1 LNATRSHF
9 TGVANAVQC
18 ARDETSQVPV
28 TTRTPDNQYMR
39 FLNKA
44 REAGDQNPVLREF
57 RLWVRERKAAR
68 Q

>member
-1 LNATRSHF
+1 
-9 TGVANAVQC
+9 
-18 ARDETSQVPV
+18 
-28 TTRTPDNQYMR
+28 MR